1 MKLLNNIIIFSAN
14 HQYNQQLTPV
24 VYFHF
29 ETVQCWMNH
38 GAQFVMEELA
48 FAKVCHIC
56 LFLSEIETSLSWN
69 HIVVKGVKAVVDSGF
84 PKRGGR

>member
-1 MKLLNNIIIFSAN
+1 MTLFSAN
-14 HQYNQQLTPV
+14 PQYDEHLTPV

-29 ETVQCWMNH
+29 ETDHCLINH

-56 LFLSEIETSLSWN
+56 PFLSEIGTKLSWN
-69 HIVVKGVKAVVDSGF
+69 HTAVKRI
-84 PKRGGR
+84 PK